1 MMGEEKKEGEEGEEE
16 EGEWCCVKQTNQT
29 NACQP
34 HIPTIILPTSAL
46 PCMTTRS
53 DRAWPDGVKGRT

>member
-1 MMGEEKKEGEEGEEE
+1 MMGEEKKEGEEGVEE

-34 HIPTIILPTSAL
+34 HIPTIILHICLAL
-46 PCMTTRS
+46 HDHKTLQGLAR
-53 DRAWPDGVKGRT
+53 RREG